1 MNISILYV
9 RKKCNACVILAL
21 IGFFIS
27 SPTVASCQRISTTT
41 TNPSNGSYV
50 DPAYGV
56 TGIWAGAHDG
66 NVGQLGLPS
75 VISIISDAF
84 QPPGTVL
91 AVTSSV
97 PMSTYGQTGG
107 FNPEQVLYR
116 CDAADAPYLYESFS
130 TNDEI
135 QMGGAMITEAG
146 VPDATY
152 ISYIRNIGY
161 RIRND
166 KTGQYYRFKWQRRKL
181 DNLDT
186 DQIGR
191 VLVKAKNFT
200 PISLELIKISY
211 PAITDRGT
219 VSSPALYTNQ
229 LFNYNIPAGYTTF
242 VADLPSGVKIPGTPC
257 TEAQTHA
264 QCYNGWY
271 SVWPGLISFRNQI
284 TIRRPA
290 GCGFR
295 SITPS
300 VIFPTID
307 KSSLDNNKVANA
319 QIILEYVC
327 ENGAVSGT
335 TSAQM
340 AVGFKV
346 NSAAYAAAISEGL
359 TTAGSGVTHLLSTGY
374 GTNTN
379 IATGVGIG
387 LARADGTMMNW
398 LSNENIM
405 QGGNKDGW
413 YSLNGVQI
421 SSETSTTSIYQ
432 ETFRVYL
439 TKLENKTVKP
449 GIVNATAEV
458 FIKVQ

>member
-1 MNISILYV
+1 MNE
-9 RKKCNACVILAL
+9 KKCNSHAILAL
-21 IGFFIS
+21 AVLFIS
-27 SPTVASCQRISTTT
+27 SNSIASCQRISTTT
-41 TNPSNGSYV
+41 TDPANGSYV
-50 DPAYGV
+50 DQKYGV
-56 TGIWAGAHDG
+56 TGIWSGANDA

-75 VISIISDAF
+75 VISIISNAF

-97 PMSTYGQTGG
+97 PMGTYGQTGG

-116 CDAADAPYLYESFS
+116 CAAEDAPYLYESFS

-135 QMGGAMITEAG
+135 QMGGSMITEAG

-186 DQIGR
+186 DAQGR
-191 VLVKAKNFT
+191 LLVKAKNFT

-219 VSSPALYTNQ
+219 VSSPNLYTDQ

-242 VADLPSGVKIPGTPC
+242 IADLPTGGKIPGTPC

-271 SVWPGLISFRNQI
+271 SDWPGMISFRNQI
-284 TIRRPA
+284 TIKRPA

-300 VIFPTID
+300 VVFPAID
-307 KSSLDNNKVANA
+307 KASLDNNGVVNS
-319 QIILEYVC
+319 QIVLEYIC
-327 ENGAVSGT
+327 ESGAVSGT
-335 TSAQM
+335 AATQM

-346 NSAAYAAAISEGL
+346 NSSAYAAAVSEGL
-359 TTAGSGVTHLLSTGY
+359 TTTGNGVTHLLSTEY
-374 GTNTN
+374 GTNTSV
-379 IATGVGIG
+379 ATGVGIG
-387 LARADGTMMNW
+387 LARADGTVMNW
-398 LSNENIM
+398 LSNENII

-413 YSLNGVQI
+413 YSLNGERV
-421 SSETSTTSIYQ
+421 SSGSDSTSVYQ
-432 ETFRVYL
+432 ETFKVYL